1 MICNLGD
8 PMSLRHPVR
17 NILEKMAIE
26 LKKCI
31 CGYRAEEM
39 HLRNTEL
46 DYRELYSSL
55 KKCGSKE
62 EG

>member
-1 MICNLGD
+1 
-8 PMSLRHPVR
+8 MSLRHPVR